1 MKICL
6 KRNKNN
12 NFKKWAQEMKPRN
25 GKIRKRNETKKCDQ
39 EMKITIKRNENRSF
53 KKWAQEMK
61 PRNEKITKRNGT
73 KK

>member
-1 MKICL
+1 
-6 KRNKNN
+6 
-12 NFKKWAQEMKPRN
+12 MKPRN

-61 PRNEKITKRNGT
+61 PRNEKITKRNET
-73 KK
+73 